1 MQDEVEARD
10 WSGVDGA
17 TAWHLIDRHANNWT
31 DVGEMMNAWLASNSS
46 AALRQRPVVDDAR
59 MARALEWVRVMAMQD
74 ANGSHLPAIEE
85 AIAAYDPNCGGRTV
99 RVVDDA
105 TRKNAERYEWLRN
118 KAIHT
123 ETPEDQETCWAVVGT
138 CADDS
143 YPVDGQDLDELVDDA
158 LLAASQQ
165 DTGGK

>member
-1 MQDEVEARD
+1 MQDEVEVKARE
-10 WSGVDGA
+10 
-17 TAWHLIDRHANNWT
+17 LLANAPVT
-31 DVGEMMNAWLASNSS
+31 RFIGHDFVPKE
-46 AALRQRPVVDDAR
+46 AAVRAIAAAIRQRPVVDDAR
-59 MARALEWVRVMAMQD
+59 MARALEWVRGYAFGGDHLAQE
-74 ANGSHLPAIEE
+74 HLPAIEE